1 MNPRLVTRTST
12 RCPGRKLRFFLSSA
26 FAALIS
32 LYSVIVP
39 LRRFLKVLRLSG
51 HFLPLQRSSALAPF
65 GARWTTSRTI
75 ASWFPRSAQVA
86 LTRDVMRF
94 GGGGGGAAISTGCAW
109 VAWLPA
115 ASVAVTVTLN
125 APAEPNACD
134 TAPPDAVDPS
144 PKFQAI
150 ATGET
155 RSVAAAAIPMG
166 APTFAPGGTLEL
178 SAGAAAS
185 KLAVWKRK

>member
-26 FAALIS
+26 FAALTS

-75 ASWFPRSAQVA
+75 ASCFPRNAQVA
-86 LTRDVMRF
+86 FTRDVMRF
-94 GGGGGGAAISTGCAW
+94 FGGGGGGVMTIGR
-109 VAWLPA
+109 VALDAFPT
-115 ASVAVTVTLN
+115 ASVAVT
-125 APAEPNACD
+125 
-134 TAPPDAVDPS
+134 
-144 PKFQAI
+144 
-150 ATGET
+150 
-155 RSVAAAAIPMG
+155 
-166 APTFAPGGTLEL
+166 
-178 SAGAAAS
+178 
-185 KLAVWKRK
+185 